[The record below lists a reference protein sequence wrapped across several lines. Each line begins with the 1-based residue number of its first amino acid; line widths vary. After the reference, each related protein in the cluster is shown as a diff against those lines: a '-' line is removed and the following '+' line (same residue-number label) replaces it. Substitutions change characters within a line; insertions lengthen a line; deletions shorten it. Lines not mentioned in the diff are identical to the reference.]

1 MKQSSSLLL
10 DFKSRAEASAAAAK
24 MAETALC
31 QGLDARGR
39 ASIVVSGGTTPG
51 AMLETLSDAQL
62 DWSLISVGLVDER
75 YVPPGHEASNEA
87 FVRQN
92 LLQNRARKARFLPVW
107 SQGDNYRQAACL
119 ADTEYARESP
129 FDFTLLGMGT
139 DGHTASWFPGAPDLE
154 QALDRTGRTVI
165 SIDAQGCPVAGEQT
179 ERVTLTLKAISTAR
193 HAVLLIFGEE
203 KRDVFLSALTRPEQE
218 RPIRAVIEALG
229 KQLIVIWAP

>member
-1 MKQSSSLLL
+1 
-10 DFKSRAEASAAAAK
+10 
-24 MAETALC
+24 
-31 QGLDARGR
+31 
-39 ASIVVSGGTTPG
+39 
-51 AMLETLSDAQL
+51 
-62 DWSLISVGLVDER
+62 
-75 YVPPGHEASNEA
+75 
-87 FVRQN
+87 
-92 LLQNRARKARFLPVW
+92 
-107 SQGDNYRQAACL
+107 
-119 ADTEYARESP
+119 
-129 FDFTLLGMGT
+129 MGT

-203 KRDVFLSALTRPEQE
+203 KRDVFLSALTRPVQE